1 MIFFLSEHTTSLT
14 DDKNKVDMSSEL
26 TKIDKLTLIN
36 QLYVGKLTGIFEVK
50 SDKRKEGY
58 IGEVTEIS
66 TSEITIKIADKYHL
80 LKVDDILGISL
91 MEELSNEWE
100 RNL

>member
-14 DDKNKVDMSSEL
+14 DDKNKVE
-26 TKIDKLTLIN
+26 LTLIN